1 MRLEKKVLA
10 FDAGGGSTRISKIG
24 FDGSRF
30 TLEQIARFPNGP
42 VRAGGNLYWDIL
54 GIWRD
59 LLDGLRQA
67 LCGDSE
73 IESLGID
80 TWGNDFVLLDRKG
93 CMLKTRILTV
103 TAVPQ
108 ALSGKSAGLSADG
121 TFTAGTVY
129 N

>member
-67 LCGDSE
+67 VCEDSE
-73 IESLGID
+73 IASLGID

-93 CMLKTRILTV
+93 CMLENPYTHRDSRT
-103 TAVPQ
+103 T
-108 ALSGKSAGLSADG
+108 GLVGEVGRLKIGRASCRER
-121 TFTAGTVY
+121 V
-129 N
+129 